1 MCYSSFAVY
10 PVKFWAAL
18 LKAGQASEIRN
29 LWFRLSAVKQ
39 PADGVRKLTGLRL
52 WDQQKGRE
60 NRPGSESE
68 WQISQMDT
76 N

>member
-1 MCYSSFAVY
+1 MY
-10 PVKFWAAL
+10 PFNFLWGMFKNT
-18 LKAGQASEIRN
+18 GQAAEIRK
-29 LWFRLSAVKQ
+29 LWIQAVGFETASRWCK
-39 PADGVRKLTGLRL
+39 KLTGLRL